1 MSWPRYANTSLR
13 PMLKR
18 TMGRREV
25 RAYGKRRSND
35 YTHNNTDPHCLA
47 DSFRRKPRQKVLRDP
62 LPTRRLPTRLP
73 RLRIKN
79 DVVRKCRGPKL
90 SRHEHLDSVNRLRP
104 TVSGQVGIL
113 MTVPG
118 DKIFGTVSAEKFR
131 RLAFLASRTR
141 IGPRWYVVEDKPS
154 TSALP
159 SKDISPVKPDR
170 FLFFRTMIRN
180 SRHDQVVHNLRPPIR
195 DNLWLFS

>member
-1 MSWPRYANTSLR
+1 R
-13 PMLKR
+13 KR
-18 TMGRREV
+18 
-25 RAYGKRRSND
+25 KKND
-35 YTHNNTDPHCLA
+35 HTHNNRDHNCHA
-47 DSFRRKPRQKVLRDP
+47 ASSRRKTRQKVLQDP
-62 LPTRRLPTRLP
+62 LPTGRLPINLP

-141 IGPRWYVVEDKPS
+141 ISPRWYVVEDKPS
-154 TSALP
+154 TSAL
-159 SKDISPVKPDR
+159 
-170 FLFFRTMIRN
+170 
-180 SRHDQVVHNLRPPIR
+180 
-195 DNLWLFS
+195 